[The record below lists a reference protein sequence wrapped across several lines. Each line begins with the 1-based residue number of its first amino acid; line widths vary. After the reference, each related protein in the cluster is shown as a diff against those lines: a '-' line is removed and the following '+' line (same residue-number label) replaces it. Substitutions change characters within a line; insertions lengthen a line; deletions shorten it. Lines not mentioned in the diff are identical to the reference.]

1 MKKAAPYRRMKLEES
16 NLSDIAVNMDSRL
29 ESYFE
34 SLDPGMPE
42 WLEQIRRESL
52 EGGIP
57 IIREGTRR
65 ILSFF
70 VRMTGADKILE
81 VGTAT
86 GFSALAMWEASG
98 KKAHITTIEKYEKR
112 IPIAKKNF
120 MECNAS
126 EYITLL
132 EEDADDALAR
142 LEGSFDVVF
151 MDAAKAQ
158 YLQWLPDVLRLLRKG
173 GLLISDNIMH
183 DGDILESRYAVRRR
197 DRTIHSRMRDYLYE
211 LTHRDDLNTLILAE
225 GDGTAVTVKL

>member
-1 MKKAAPYRRMKLEES
+1 
-16 NLSDIAVNMDSRL
+16 
-29 ESYFE
+29 
-34 SLDPGMPE
+34 
-42 WLEQIRRESL
+42 
-52 EGGIP
+52 
-57 IIREGTRR
+57 
-65 ILSFF
+65 
-70 VRMTGADKILE
+70 
-81 VGTAT
+81 
-86 GFSALAMWEASG
+86 
-98 KKAHITTIEKYEKR
+98 
-112 IPIAKKNF
+112 
-120 MECNAS
+120 
-126 EYITLL
+126 
-132 EEDADDALAR
+132 LAR